1 MTRKITSFRILPDN
15 NDFMNT
21 PRMLIVTGEASG
33 DLHGAH
39 LIRSVKTRMPQAQ
52 IFGVGGSHLAAEGVT
67 LISSSDELAVVGVTE
82 VLKKLKTVYAVFR
95 KLSRFLKDERPDLVI
110 LVDYPDFN
118 LRLAKVA
125 HKLGIR
131 VVYYISPQVW
141 AWRSSRV
148 KLIQKIVTKMI
159 VIFPFEQ
166 EFYRRHGVEVEWV
179 GHPLVETVRS
189 SLTKAEFC
197 QQHALDS
204 DRPILGLLPG
214 SRESEIERLLPLMLD
229 AAQRIRQQQPD
240 AQFFLPVA
248 SSLAH
253 SSSFAAL
260 PEWITPIHGQTYEA
274 IAAADMVITASG
286 TVTVETTLLETPMLI
301 TYIVAPLTFWIG
313 SHFIR
318 VPYIGMVNLIAGK
331 EVAKEFIQK
340 NATPDAVAQE
350 ALRLLRDAAAREEM
364 RRELRAVR
372 QKLGEPGATDRAAK
386 VIADTLSERE
396 GSI

>member
-1 MTRKITSFRILPDN
+1 MNSPRI
-15 NDFMNT
+15 F
-21 PRMLIVTGEASG
+21 IVTGEASG

-39 LIRSVKTRMPQAQ
+39 LMRSLKKRLPQAQ
-52 IFGVGGSHLAAEGVT
+52 MFGVGGAHLAAEGVT
-67 LISSSDELAVVGVTE
+67 LVSSSDELAVVGVTE
-82 VLKKLKTVYAVFR
+82 VLKKLKTDYAVFK
-95 KLSRFLKDERPDLVI
+95 KLSRFLKDERPDLLI

-189 SLTKAEFC
+189 SLTKTDFC
-197 QQHALDS
+197 QQHALD
-204 DRPILGLLPG
+204 PNTPLLGLLPG
-214 SRESEIERLLPLMLD
+214 SRESEVERLLPLMLD
-229 AAQRIRQQQPD
+229 TAQRIQDQQPET
-240 AQFFLPVA
+240 QFLLPVA
-248 SSLAH
+248 SSLSR
-253 SSSFAAL
+253 SSSFSAL
-260 PEWITPIHGQTYEA
+260 PEWITQIHGQTYEA
-274 IAAADMVITASG
+274 IAAADVVITASG

-301 TYIVAPLTFWIG
+301 TYIVSPLTFWIG
-313 SHFIR
+313 YFFIKVR
-318 VPYIGMVNLIAGK
+318 QIGMVNLIAGK

-340 NATPDAVAQE
+340 YATPDAVAQE
-350 ALRLLRDAAAREEM
+350 ALRLLRNPAAREEI

-372 QKLGEPGATDRAAK
+372 EKLGEPGATDRAAN
-386 VIADTLSERE
+386 VIADLLQRNDTDE
-396 GSI
+396 